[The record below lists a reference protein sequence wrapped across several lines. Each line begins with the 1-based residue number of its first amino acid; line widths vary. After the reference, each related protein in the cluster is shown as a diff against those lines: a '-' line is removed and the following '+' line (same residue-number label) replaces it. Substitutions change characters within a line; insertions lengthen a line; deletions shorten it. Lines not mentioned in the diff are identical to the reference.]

1 MPTQVTNYQ
10 CPACT
15 GPLHYSA
22 KSGKL
27 ACDYCGSSFD
37 VAEIE
42 ALYARKEAE
51 AAAAKQAADAKAEAA
66 QAAKDEAAEAAAASG
81 GWDTSDLSR
90 DWGAEADGLRVYSC
104 PSCGAELICDQ
115 STAATACPYC
125 GNPAIVPG
133 QFSGALRPDY
143 ILPFRLS
150 KDDAVQALRAHYKGK
165 PFLPRSFT
173 SANHIEQIQ
182 GVYVPFWLFDGGA
195 EGAASYRAS
204 NTNVYET
211 GDYEITETRHYHV
224 VRAGSLAFEKI
235 PVDASSKMPDDHMD
249 SIEPFDYAQLR
260 PFSTAYLPGYLAD
273 KYDVTIDDSRDR
285 TDTRCR
291 ETLAQALRDT
301 VTGYGACVTE
311 REDIAL
317 RRGKVHYA
325 LLPVWMLSTKWH
337 GQDFLFAMN
346 GQTGKLVGDLPT
358 DRGRFWGMFA
368 AIAAPL
374 TVALTAILQ
383 FLL

>member
-285 TDTRCR
+285 ADTRCR

-325 LLPVWMLSTKWH
+325 LLPVWMLSTKWN

>member
-27 ACDYCGSSFD
+27 ECDYCDSSFD

-66 QAAKDEAAEAAAASG
+66 QAAKAEAAEAAAASG

-115 STAATACPYC
+115 STAATACHYC

-204 NTNVYET
+204 NTNVFET

-285 TDTRCR
+285 ADTRCR

-325 LLPVWMLSTKWH
+325 LLPVWMLSTKWR

>member
-66 QAAKDEAAEAAAASG
+66 QAAKAEAAEAAAASG

-285 TDTRCR
+285 ADTRCR

-325 LLPVWMLSTKWH
+325 LLPVWMLSTKWR

-346 GQTGKLVGDLPT
+346 GQTGKLVGALPT

>member
-66 QAAKDEAAEAAAASG
+66 QAAKAEAAEAAAASG

-285 TDTRCR
+285 ADMRCR

-325 LLPVWMLSTKWH
+325 LLPVWMLSTKWR

-374 TVALTAILQ
+374 TVALTAVLQ

>member
-66 QAAKDEAAEAAAASG
+66 QAAKAEAAEAAAASG

-195 EGAASYRAS
+195 EGAASCRAS

-260 PFSTAYLPGYLAD
+260 PFSTTYLPGYLAD

-285 TDTRCR
+285 ADTRCR

>member
-27 ACDYCGSSFD
+27 ECDYCGSSFD

-204 NTNVYET
+204 NTNVFET

-285 TDTRCR
+285 ADTRCR

-325 LLPVWMLSTKWH
+325 LLPVWMLSTKWR

-346 GQTGKLVGDLPT
+346 GQTGKLVGDLRT

>member
-66 QAAKDEAAEAAAASG
+66 QAAKAEAAEAAAASG

-204 NTNVYET
+204 NTNVFET

-285 TDTRCR
+285 ADMRCR

-325 LLPVWMLSTKWH
+325 LLPVWMLSTKWR

-346 GQTGKLVGDLPT
+346 GQTGKLVGALPT

>member
-66 QAAKDEAAEAAAASG
+66 QAAKAEAAEAAAASG

-204 NTNVYET
+204 NTNVFET

-285 TDTRCR
+285 ADTRCR

-325 LLPVWMLSTKWH
+325 LLPVWMLSTKWR

-368 AIAAPL
+368 AIAVPL

>member
-27 ACDYCGSSFD
+27 ECDYCGSSFD

-66 QAAKDEAAEAAAASG
+66 QAAKAEAAEAAAASG

-204 NTNVYET
+204 NTNVFET

-285 TDTRCR
+285 ADTRCR
-291 ETLAQALRDT
+291 ETLAQARRDT
-301 VTGYGACVTE
+301 LTGYGACVTE
-311 REDIAL
+311 HEDIAL

-325 LLPVWMLSTKWH
+325 LLPVWMLSTKWR

>member
-27 ACDYCGSSFD
+27 ECDYCDSSFD

-66 QAAKDEAAEAAAASG
+66 QAAKAEAAEAAAASG

-133 QFSGALRPDY
+133 QFSGALRPDS

-204 NTNVYET
+204 NTNVFVS

-285 TDTRCR
+285 ADTRCR

-325 LLPVWMLSTKWH
+325 LLPVWMLSTKWR